1 MINSDLEI
9 IFDRLESRSDI
20 SKLSIGGWLVWPALK
35 AHLHKRLLYSPSPDQ
50 GRLEAQSSLVKSLG
64 MVFRSIGI
72 CIRQYARLRRL
83 RLRPSVLVITEN
95 RFVLTSDNKQWHNVF
110 GTLLEDSIV
119 GLTPI
124 TFLSKC
130 DCIQASDNK
139 FSSEPLTIFA
149 AAISR
154 VLRQRREVKAVGN
167 DLNVEISTFNNFKD
181 DITSE
186 AECLAI
192 VASFVAHKFVYK
204 TLFSY
209 LRPQAVLGTG
219 LPYRCAEVAAAR
231 ELDIPILELQH
242 GMFSKNSPEYGWH
255 HSLGQH
261 RSKMPLPNKYLVY
274 GRQWSEA
281 LLKNGFWESK
291 DVQPIGSAVVEY
303 PSSSTLRKAH
313 DKESDPFTITLM
325 TQPTAQKL
333 SAKAI
338 ERILNCIKE
347 HSLECSLK
355 VKIHPDDRFPYDRLG
370 DNKERAS
377 EVLEFHPYDE
387 NPIEIILQSDLVI
400 GFTSAALLESAY
412 FSVRTIS
419 LSMGVYPEGLA
430 SVFPFVGIQEI
441 IPHVASFD
449 ELEQMILDS
458 VANNNTEYLDSRQI
472 VPESIIASGFAG
484 NLEREIRLL
493 L

>member
-1 MINSDLEI
+1 MINSDLEV
-9 IFDRLESRSDI
+9 IFDRLESRSVI
-20 SKLSIGGWLVWPALK
+20 SKPSIGGWVVWPALK
-35 AHLHKRLLYSPSPDQ
+35 AHLHKRLLNSPISDQ
-50 GRLEAQSSLVKSLG
+50 GRVKTQSSFVTSLG

-83 RLRPSVLVITEN
+83 RPKPSVLIITEN

-110 GTLLEDSIV
+110 GTLLEDSVV

-130 DCIQASDNK
+130 DRVQASDNK
-139 FSSEPLTIFA
+139 FSLEPLTVFA

-154 VLRQRREVKAVGN
+154 ILRQRKEVKGVAN
-167 DLNVEISTFNNFKD
+167 DLNVEISTIKEPKD
-181 DITSE
+181 AITSE
-186 AECLAI
+186 AECIAI

-209 LRPQAVLGTG
+209 LRPHAVLGTG

-255 HSLGQH
+255 QNLGQQKD
-261 RSKMPLPNKYLVY
+261 KMPLPNKYLVY
-274 GRQWSEA
+274 GRQWSDA

-291 DVQPIGSAVVEY
+291 DVQAIGSAVVEY
-303 PSSSTLRKAH
+303 PNSSTLSEAH
-313 DKESDPFTITLM
+313 EKKSGPFTITLM
-325 TQPTAQKL
+325 TQPTAQEL
-333 SAKAI
+333 SAKTI

-347 HSLECSLK
+347 QSFDCSLK
-355 VKIHPDDRFPYDRLG
+355 VKIHPDDRFPYHSLG
-370 DNKERAS
+370 AAKECAS
-377 EVLEFHPYDE
+377 EVLEFHSYDE
-387 NPIEIILQSDLVI
+387 NPLDIILQSDLVI

-412 FSVRTIS
+412 FSVKTIS

-430 SVFPFVGIQEI
+430 SVFPFDGIREI
-441 IPHVASFD
+441 IPHVATFD
-449 ELEQMILDS
+449 ELEQIIRDS
-458 VANNNTEYLDSRQI
+458 VVSDNTEFLSSRQG